1 MKKYLDLPIFSMVC
15 LSEGVL
21 VSCGGGGK
29 RVGLE
34 NCLVF
39 YISSI
44 LDLLS

>member
-39 YISSI
+39 YINNI